1 MLRPSTSAVRRARL
15 RARLAALLRE
25 DAVRLV
31 ALGYAGQMALG
42 FALLSLPAAQ
52 AVPVAPIDA
61 LFVAVSA
68 VSTTGLVPIDPGA
81 SFTLA
86 GQVVILL
93 LIQAGGLGFM
103 TISSFVWGMLDPR
116 GNGAVRDRLTRSVF
130 SLPAGIAPRLFVARV
145 VVFALAVET
154 AGAALLALLFA
165 RVGAASPVWSGIF
178 HSVSAFCTAG
188 FALQADSFVGFNRDA
203 PVLLVLSALSLLGA
217 IGFIVATEA
226 WDRLRGR
233 LRRLSISSR
242 VILSVTA
249 GTIGYGTI
257 AMALA
262 EPSITAMPPGARLLN
277 AFFQAMTAATT
288 VGFNAVPTDGLTH
301 LSVMVTY
308 VLMLI
313 GASPS
318 GTGGGLKSTAVATQW
333 AFTLA
338 VLRGRE
344 EVTLF
349 GVRVPPAKVRQ
360 AVATFF
366 LAATVLGAAMLA
378 LAATE
383 EIGFEALL
391 FEAISAL
398 GTVGLSLGATGALSD
413 AGKAV
418 ICAVMYIGRA
428 GVLAFGIALALRQR
442 RSLLVPRQEDLA
454 I

>member
-1 MLRPSTSAVRRARL
+1 MPRRSGSPTRARRL
-15 RARLAALLRE
+15 HARLVEIMRA

-31 ALGYAGQMALG
+31 ALGYAAQMALG
-42 FALLSLPAAQ
+42 YALLSLPFARTG
-52 AVPVAPIDA
+52 PVAPIDA
-61 LFVAVSA
+61 LFIAVSA
-68 VSTTGLVPIDPGA
+68 VSTTGLVPIDPGT
-81 SFTLA
+81 SFTRF

-103 TISSFVWGMLDPR
+103 TISSFVWAMLGQR
-116 GNGAVRDRLTRSVF
+116 GNGELRDRLTRSVF
-130 SLPAGIAPRLFVARV
+130 SLPSSVAPRIFVGRV
-145 VVFALAVET
+145 VVYTLSMEVL
-154 AGAALLALLFA
+154 GAAALALLFLRA
-165 RVGAASPVWSGIF
+165 GAESPVWSGVF

-188 FALQADSFVGFNRDA
+188 FSLYADSFVSYNADA
-203 PVLLVLSALSLLGA
+203 PVLLVISALSLLGA
-217 IGFIVATEA
+217 IGFIVASEA

-242 VILSVTA
+242 VILAMTACIVATGTVT
-249 GTIGYGTI
+249 
-257 AMALA
+257 MALA
-262 EPSITAMPPGARLLN
+262 EPSITALPPGPRLLN

-288 VGFNAVPTDGLTH
+288 VGFNAVPTDGLSH

-333 AFTLA
+333 AFMIA
-338 VLRGRE
+338 VLRGRD

-349 GVRVPPAKVRQ
+349 GVRVPQVKVRQ
-360 AVATFF
+360 AIVTFF
-366 LAATVLGAAMLA
+366 LAATVLGAAMFVLV
-378 LAATE
+378 ATE
-383 EIGFEALL
+383 EIGFEVLL

-398 GTVGLSLGATGALSD
+398 GTVGLSLGATGELSD

-418 ICAVMYIGRA
+418 ICAVMYAGRV
-428 GVLAFGIALALRQR
+428 GVLALGVALALRQK
-442 RSLLVPRQEDLA
+442 RSLVIPRREDIA